1 MNDNKCNVSQIDQ
14 YLDDL
19 TKKINRYI
27 KLNIQILPGGGVES
41 FYQNVT
47 KHQADGGRYM

>member
-1 MNDNKCNVSQIDQ
+1 MDDNKCQSNWSIFTWFD
-14 YLDDL
+14 
-19 TKKINRYI
+19 KIINRYI